1 MPPLF
6 FPLRWESTGE
16 QWWYATPIDWAAAN
30 GFYDV
35 VRELLHLDT
44 NLLIKLTSL
53 RRIRRLETV
62 WDDEAQFE
70 DVAKCR
76 SYVAKKL
83 LLEGELK
90 GGKNS
95 LIRAGYGGWLL
106 YTAASAGDLD
116 FVMELLEKD
125 PLLVFGEGEYGVTD
139 ILYAAGR
146 SKNCEVF
153 RLLLDFALSL
163 RCWPSSGQGTMEEPL
178 DEKEMEMP
186 LAFRWEMINRAIHCA
201 ARGGNLVMMRELIGD
216 CPDVL
221 IYRDSQGSTIL
232 HTAAGRGQIEIVKNL
247 VASFDIISNTDG
259 QGNSSLHVAAYRGH
273 LAVVEF
279 LIHECPSLTSMSNY
293 YGDTFLHSAVAGFN
307 TPGFRRLDRQIELME
322 RLLHGELLNVQEIIN
337 LRNNDG
343 KTALH
348 VAVTDNVQRDLVELL
363 MSVPSINLNIT
374 DEDGLTP
381 LELLKQ
387 QPTSPSLDILIKRF
401 VSAGGIS
408 NHSDHMTTNA
418 FFSHMKMQGIGSSPG
433 TSFRIPDAEIFLYT
447 GIENAPD
454 VTCGQVVEDFDLR
467 SDDNGECD
475 SVDSSDK
482 KSISV
487 NHTVKRLKFFLHWSK
502 SKEKRPTRTDWMDD
516 YCSAQ
521 FDISRTSQP
530 KPVSLRHQYSN
541 ISCLPHNRRTLQVPV
556 MKIPPSPST
565 KKRFAAGLMHG
576 VIQATPKLA
585 NPVRSPPSPFLGSP
599 MSSPMSMQD
608 YQETTGIGGVSCSN
622 RKVPITKFRQD
633 SFNRKMLM
641 NQYFC
646 FGAQGLAVEDPISCK
661 RESQKNKSFGSLVA

>member
-62 WDDEAQFE
+62 WDDQAQFE

-90 GGKNS
+90 GGKSS

-125 PLLVFGEGEYGVTD
+125 PLLVFGEGEYGITD
-139 ILYAAGR
+139 IFYAAAR

-153 RLLLDFALSL
+153 RLLLEFALSL
-163 RCWPSSGQGTMEEPL
+163 RCWPSSEDGTMEEAL
-178 DEKEMEMP
+178 DKCEMEMS

-201 ARGGNLVMMRELIGD
+201 ARGGNLVMMRELIGH

-232 HTAAGRGQIEIVKNL
+232 HTAAGRGQIEVVKNL
-247 VASFDIISNTDG
+247 VASFDIISNTDS
-259 QGNSSLHVAAYRGH
+259 QGNTSLHVAAYRGH

-293 YGDTFLHSAVAGFN
+293 YGDTFLHLSVAGFK

-322 RLLHGELLNVQEIIN
+322 RLIRDESMNVQEIIN
-337 LRNNDG
+337 IRNNDG

-348 VAVTDNVQRDLVELL
+348 VAVTENNQCDLVELL
-363 MSVPSINLNIT
+363 MSVPSIDLNIT

-387 QPTSPSLDILIKRF
+387 QSPSPALEILIKRF
-401 VSAGGIS
+401 ISAGGVS
-408 NHSDHMTTNA
+408 NRSDYMATNA
-418 FFSHMKMQGIGSSPG
+418 FFSHLKMQGIGSSPG

-447 GIENAPD
+447 GIENVSGVTRDQVDKD
-454 VTCGQVVEDFDLR
+454 VDLR
-467 SDDNGECD
+467 SDDNGEYD

-487 NHTVKRLKFFLHWSK
+487 NHTVKRLKFFLRWPK
-502 SKEKRPTRTDWMDD
+502 SKEKRSTRTDWIDD
-516 YCSAQ
+516 DCSGL
-521 FDISRTSQP
+521 FDISRNSQP
-530 KPVSLRHQYSN
+530 KPVSLRHQYKN
-541 ISCLPHNRRTLQVPV
+541 ISCLPHNRTLPV
-556 MKIPPSPST
+556 RVMNIPPSPST

-576 VIQATPKLA
+576 VIQATPNLA
-585 NPVRSPPSPFLGSP
+585 VPARQRSSPFSCSP
-599 MSSPMSMQD
+599 MSSPMSRED

-622 RKVPITKFRQD
+622 RKVAIPKFRQD

-646 FGAQGLAVEDPISCK
+646 FGAQGLAVEEPISCK
-661 RESQKNKSFGSLVA
+661 RASQKNKHFGSLVA

>member
-16 QWWYATPIDWAAAN
+16 QWWYATPIDWASAN

-53 RRIRRLETV
+53 RRIRRLEAV

-90 GGKNS
+90 GGRNS

-139 ILYAAGR
+139 ILYAAAR

-163 RCWPSSGQGTMEEPL
+163 RCWPGSEEGTMEEAL
-178 DEKEMEMP
+178 DESEMEMP

-232 HTAAGRGQIEIVKNL
+232 HTAAGRGQIEVVKNL
-247 VASFDIISNTDG
+247 VDSFDIITNTDG
-259 QGNSSLHVAAYRGH
+259 QGNTSLHVAAYRGH

-279 LIHECPSLTSMSNY
+279 LINESPSLTSMSNY
-293 YGDTFLHSAVAGFN
+293 YGDTFLHLAVAGFK
-307 TPGFRRLDRQIELME
+307 TPGFRRLDRQIELMK
-322 RLLHGELLNVQEIIN
+322 RLLHGKLLNVQEIIN

-348 VAVTDNVQRDLVELL
+348 LAVTENVQCDLVELL

-374 DEDGLTP
+374 DEDGFTP

-387 QPTSPSLDILIKRF
+387 QPKSPSLDILIKQF

-408 NHSDHMTTNA
+408 NHSDYMATNA
-418 FFSHMKMQGIGSSPG
+418 LFSHMKTQGIGSSPG

-447 GIENAPD
+447 GIENVSD
-454 VTCGQVVEDFDLR
+454 LTRSQVDEDFELH
-467 SDDNGECD
+467 SVDNGECD
-475 SVDSSDK
+475 SVDSSDN
-482 KSISV
+482 KSIS
-487 NHTVKRLKFFLHWSK
+487 TVKRLKFFLQWPK
-502 SKEKRPTRTDWMDD
+502 SKEKRPTRTDCIDD
-516 YCSAQ
+516 YSSGM

-530 KPVSLRHQYSN
+530 KSVSLRHQYSTN
-541 ISCLPHNRRTLQVPV
+541 SCLPHNRRTIAAPV
-556 MKIPPSPST
+556 MNIPPSPST

-585 NPVRSPPSPFLGSP
+585 NPARSPLSPFSGSP
-599 MSSPMSMQD
+599 LSSPMSMQD

-622 RKVPITKFRQD
+622 KKVPVTKFRQD

-646 FGAQGLAVEDPISCK
+646 FGAQGLAARGQVRRTK
-661 RESQKNKSFGSLVA
+661 LLVL